1 MVTQERKTKD
11 VRREE
16 ILDAAFGEFA
26 EKGLHGASTDD
37 IARRAGISQPYVFRL
52 FGTKRDLFLAVC
64 ARCFRQTLE
73 IFQRAA
79 EGERGQAAL
88 DAIGKAYEQLLQ
100 GDSVYLRGQMQAYA
114 ACGDPEIRA
123 VVREGY
129 GDLVAY
135 VERVS
140 GLESARISEFFA
152 KGMLM
157 NVIAS
162 THLDDP
168 PVDWAARLL
177 EGAKEG

>member
-1 MVTQERKTKD
+1 MVTHERKTKEA
-11 VRREE
+11 RREE
-16 ILDAAFGEFA
+16 ILDAAFAEFA

-52 FGTKRDLFLAVC
+52 FGTKRELFMAVC

-79 EGERGQAAL
+79 EGERGEAAL
-88 DAIGKAYEQLLQ
+88 AAIGEAYEGLLQ
-100 GDSVYLRGQMQAYA
+100 SDSLYLRGQMQAYA

-123 VVREGY
+123 VVRGGY

-140 GLESARISEFFA
+140 GLDPARVSIFFA

-157 NVIAS
+157 NVIAQ
-162 THLDDP
+162 THLDDSP
-168 PVDWAARLL
+168 EAWAVRLL
-177 EGAKEG
+177 EGCRA